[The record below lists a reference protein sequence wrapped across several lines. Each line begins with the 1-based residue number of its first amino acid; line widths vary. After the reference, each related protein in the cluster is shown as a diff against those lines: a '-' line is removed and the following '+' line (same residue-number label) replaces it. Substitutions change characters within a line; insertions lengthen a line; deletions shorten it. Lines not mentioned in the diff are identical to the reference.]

1 VLLRGGPLYKMGFM
15 AVPCISH
22 ASFALGVGH
31 RLLDE
36 WRAFAMSKPRGEGL
50 ACDLQTFQRD
60 YASATAELHGAE
72 AYVRGT
78 FSLLFEAAKTNTVTQ
93 PMRLEGQLCTSHAFT
108 AAKRVANA
116 AFAACTTSAL
126 RDGNPIQRCFR
137 DIMAGSA
144 HVLNSEQALIDAGKV
159 LVGASGAGT
168 PLTREGYS

>member
-1 VLLRGGPLYKMGFM
+1 MGFM
-15 AVPCISH
+15 AIPCISH
-22 ASFALGVGH
+22 ASFALGVGR

-36 WRAFAMSKPRGEGL
+36 WRAFALTKPRGEGL
-50 ACDLQTFQRD
+50 ASDLQTFQRD

-78 FSLLFEAAKTNTVTQ
+78 FSQLFEAAKTDSVTQ
-93 PMRLEGQLCTSHAFT
+93 AMRLEGQLCTSHAFR
-108 AAKRVANA
+108 AAKRVGHA
-116 AFAACTTSAL
+116 AFAACTTHAV
-126 RDGNPIQRCFR
+126 RNGNPIQRFFR